1 MYLFLIFNNSFFF
14 DFILAVLSFIDVG
27 CYTVKL
33 QIHVC
38 CFNSCLLYMYTN
50 GFFSTRSPNISY
62 LHVLDR
68 IKLKKYI
75 DKFNKKVMSCKIH

>member
-1 MYLFLIFNNSFFF
+1 M
-14 DFILAVLSFIDVG
+14 
-27 CYTVKL
+27 KL

-75 DKFNKKVMSCKIH
+75 DKFNKKVMSCKIHETSVCFVLFGLILTEVMTS